1 MAERYDMLAVG
12 HVTHDLLRVR
22 GIDTWF
28 TGGAVY
34 FASFVARRLGVRL
47 LVVTR
52 LAPRDFPL
60 LDGMRREGV
69 EIVVLP
75 GRATTSIENVF
86 ETDDPDRRTVRLLA
100 QGDPFRLEDIPEVEA
115 GIYSLGGL
123 FRGEIPDALIGA
135 LAARGRVALD
145 LQGVLR
151 TSEDG
156 RFVWKDWADKRRW
169 LPHVQYLKADALEA
183 EVITGMTDRRESAR
197 LLHAWGACEVMISHA
212 CEVILYDGREIC
224 RAPFGPTE
232 LQART
237 GRGDTCFMA
246 YLGRRQAGCGIEE
259 SLCFAAALTS
269 LKMES
274 PGPFTGSVAQ
284 VLERMECPA

>member
-1 MAERYDMLAVG
+1 MGKHYDIMAIG
-12 HVTHDLLRVR
+12 HVTHDLLRIR
-22 GIDTWF
+22 GADTWF

-52 LAPRDFPL
+52 LAEADRHL

-69 EIVVLP
+69 EIVTLP
-75 GRATTSIENVF
+75 SPATTSIENVF

-100 QGDPFRLEDIPEVEA
+100 QGEPFRPEEIPEAEA
-115 GIYSLGGL
+115 DIYSIGAL
-123 FRGEIPDALIGA
+123 FRGEIPDSLIGT
-135 LAARGRVALD
+135 LAARGKVALD

-151 TSEDG
+151 TSEQG

-183 EVITGMTDRRESAR
+183 EVITGTTDRREAAR
-197 LLHAWGACEVMISHA
+197 LLHAWGAREVMISHA
-212 CEVILYDGREIC
+212 SEVILYDGKEFS
-224 RAPFGPTE
+224 RAPFGPTD
-232 LQART
+232 LRART

-246 YLGRRQAGCGIEE
+246 YLGRRHQGRPIGE
-259 SLCFAAALTS
+259 SLRFAAALTS
-269 LKMES
+269 LKMEI
-274 PGPFTGSVAQ
+274 PGPFTGSVQQ
-284 VLERMECPA
+284 VLERMEASV